1 MRPIWTGAIGFGL
14 VNIPVKLYSAT
25 ESSTLDLDMLDKK
38 DHANISFK
46 RVNASTGR
54 EVAWENIVKGY
65 RMPNDRY
72 VVLDPKDFERASA
85 EKTKTIAIEEFVDEG
100 EIESMFYE
108 TPYYLE
114 PEKSG
119 VRAYALLREALLKSG
134 KVGIATFVL
143 RSKEALAVL
152 RANEKVIVL
161 NRLRFEEEIR
171 DPAELRLPPKT
182 EVKPGELKMALS
194 LINQLS
200 GKFDVS
206 RYHDTYSE
214 ALLKFIK
221 AKAKGV
227 KMKEPKMKVVHTKT
241 KDLMDQLKASL
252 SPSKPKSKAAAKK
265 AAPKK
270 AARKKTSHKKAA

>member
-25 ESSTLDLDMLDKK
+25 ESSALDLDMLDKK
-38 DHANISFK
+38 DHANIMFK
-46 RVNASTGR
+46 RVNANTGR
-54 EVAWENIVKGY
+54 EVLWENIVKGY

-72 VVLDPKDFERASA
+72 VVLDPKDFERANA
-85 EKTKTIAIEEFVDEG
+85 EKTKTISIEEFVDES
-100 EIESMFYE
+100 EIESMYYE

-143 RSKEALAVL
+143 RNKEALAVL
-152 RANEKVIVL
+152 RANSKVIVL
-161 NRLRFEEEIR
+161 NRMRFGEEIR
-171 DPAELRLPPKT
+171 DPGELHLPAKS
-182 EVKPGELKMALS
+182 EVKATELKMALS

-206 RYHDTYSE
+206 RYHDNYTQQ
-214 ALLKFIK
+214 LLKFIK

-227 KMKEPKMKVVHTKT
+227 KVKEPKMKVVHTKT

-252 SPSKPKSKAAAKK
+252 TPAKSKK

-270 AARKKTSHKKAA
+270 STRKKAA